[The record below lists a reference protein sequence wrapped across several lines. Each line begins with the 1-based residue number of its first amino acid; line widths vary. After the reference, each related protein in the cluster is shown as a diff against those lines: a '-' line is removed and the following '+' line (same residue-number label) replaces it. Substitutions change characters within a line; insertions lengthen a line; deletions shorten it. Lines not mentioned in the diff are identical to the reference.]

1 MALIKSQ
8 PSMQKQNEYL
18 KMGREEKS
26 LVDGKKD
33 AFYKKKKGLTL
44 ASRLE
49 ESFKWYLGHT

>member
-26 LVDGKKD
+26 LVDGKKKRC
-33 AFYKKKKGLTL
+33 FLLKKGLTL